1 MASDHFSFLLF
12 VQPPSC
18 SSRCQFQ
25 RRGII
30 HFRGISHGIRP
41 LLLSSFCSATFMFF
55 EVPVPKKG
63 NHPFP
68 GHQPW
73 HPTTSPFFFL
83 FSHLHVLRG
92 ASSKEGESS
101 ISGASAMASDHFSF
115 LLFVQPPSCSSRC
128 QFQRR
133 GPQERRPS

>member
-92 ASSKEGESS
+92 ASSKEGVLKK
-101 ISGASAMASDHFSF
+101 GVPQGHWNFGLRHLASATELAN
-115 LLFVQPPSCSSRC
+115 LAVQML
-128 QFQRR
+128 
-133 GPQERRPS
+133 